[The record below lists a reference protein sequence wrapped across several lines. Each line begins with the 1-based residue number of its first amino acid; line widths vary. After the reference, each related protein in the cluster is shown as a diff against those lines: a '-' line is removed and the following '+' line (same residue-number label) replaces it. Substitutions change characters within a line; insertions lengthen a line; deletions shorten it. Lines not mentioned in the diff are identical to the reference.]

1 MNWTKLS
8 AASEILSSVAILIT
22 LIYLA
27 IETQQN
33 ADAIMANTRQEIL
46 AADQAFLM
54 EMSKLPNIEEIR
66 YKQELTEAESGQ
78 LGFMLIT
85 FVRMRESNWTQ
96 YQNGVLDEDTWRSYR
111 NSIVAMMS
119 TPNGKKFWQNYVVAY
134 STFDER
140 FISHVNDLLA
150 TAPVKERSNITAAFD

>member
-8 AASEILSSVAILIT
+8 AAGEILSSVAILIT
-22 LIYLA
+22 LIYLV

-54 EMSKLPNIEEIR
+54 ELSKIPKIEEVR
-66 YKQELTEAESGQ
+66 YKQELTDEERAQ

-96 YQNGVLDEDTWRSYR
+96 YQNGVLDEATWLSYR
-111 NSIVAMMS
+111 NSIVAMMG

-134 STFDER
+134 NSFDPQ
-140 FISHVNDLLA
+140 FTTHVSDLLA
-150 TAPVKERSNITAAFD
+150 TSPVKEQSNIIAAFD

>member
-8 AASEILSSVAILIT
+8 AAGEILSSVAILIT
-22 LIYLA
+22 LIYLV

-54 EMSKLPNIEEIR
+54 ELSKIPKIEEVR
-66 YKQELTEAESGQ
+66 YKQELTDEERAQ

-96 YQNGVLDEDTWRSYR
+96 YQNGVLDEATWLSYR
-111 NSIVAMMS
+111 SSIVAMMGN
-119 TPNGKKFWQNYVVAY
+119 PNGKKFWQNYAVAY
-134 STFDER
+134 NAYDPQFTT
-140 FISHVNDLLA
+140 HVSDLLA
-150 TAPVKERSNITAAFD
+150 TSPVKEQSNIIAAFD